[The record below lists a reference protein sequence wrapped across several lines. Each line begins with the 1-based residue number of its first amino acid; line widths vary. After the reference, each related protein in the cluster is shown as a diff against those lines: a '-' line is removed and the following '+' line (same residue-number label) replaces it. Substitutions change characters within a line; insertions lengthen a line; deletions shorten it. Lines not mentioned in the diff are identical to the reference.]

1 MTYALVILTHFTQT
15 VRTRL
20 DDVLTAYPE
29 CVNTHPEPI
38 DPSGPG
44 DLPGSLW
51 CGNAI
56 STAVS

>member
-38 DPSGPG
+38 HQGLVTCLGRCGVGMPSV
-44 DLPGSLW
+44 LQ
-51 CGNAI
+51 
-56 STAVS
+56 